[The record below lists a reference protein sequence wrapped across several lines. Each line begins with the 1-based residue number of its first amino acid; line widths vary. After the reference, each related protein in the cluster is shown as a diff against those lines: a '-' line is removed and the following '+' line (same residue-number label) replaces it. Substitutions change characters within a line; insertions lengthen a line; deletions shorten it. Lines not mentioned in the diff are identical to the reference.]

1 MDCTRLTDD
10 SGSSPFP
17 LVNNPRGSER
27 RPNSPERHVK
37 SRDFITGHSDT
48 LAAVSTIWKS
58 LTKIMISASQSGD
71 ISLLISSL
79 LSIATDGSFEQSPN
93 YCPCSV

>member
-1 MDCTRLTDD
+1 MCFRWRLRVDCTRLTDD

-58 LTKIMISASQSGD
+58 LTKIIWYKQVNLE
-71 ISLLISSL
+71 IYL
-79 LSIATDGSFEQSPN
+79 
-93 YCPCSV
+93 Y